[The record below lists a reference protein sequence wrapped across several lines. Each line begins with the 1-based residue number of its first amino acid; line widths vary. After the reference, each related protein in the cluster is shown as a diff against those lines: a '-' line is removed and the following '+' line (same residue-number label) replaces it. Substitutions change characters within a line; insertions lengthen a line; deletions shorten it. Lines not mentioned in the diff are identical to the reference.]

1 MVLRLGEFLANSC
14 SRFGNLHLG
23 AAFGASALLQAGLV
37 EARRQNPNSYHT
49 VNKILTTTKIINIFG
64 TCWAIGKTINTL
76 KERHNI
82 SLFSE
87 KYATRKPAAPDWAW
101 GKIFLVNSAILT
113 STSLAALAIFFFTPR
128 NRNVSMQEHL
138 LRCATVLQII
148 ATLPYVLSL
157 QGAGILLGS
166 GSALISSFSTTFVKQ
181 VIAQANHHHIN
192 DQVIYYGI
200 GAPSN
205 NDQVRAEVGRE
216 TNYTTH
222 YTTNGRNLTLTI
234 DREFIPLNGS
244 IQLERGKVEYNGRDL
259 SIKTHEYGLLAIGMF
274 QLLAT
279 YKVCSGSPYALSYF
293 GKGIALTSLLTLTGR
308 MIRDIVSSESETDA
322 FLTLSLPFM
331 AAFLIF
337 LYNRSEEPKNEKPLL
352 LENSI
357 GNKVSLRWGDIDML
371 AVKWTM
377 VSQALMDLHRAPEE
391 EGKEL
396 YYLALAS
403 IKALIIYKLSQ
414 VRWLYIKQTIKT
426 PLANHSVKVHIG
438 TSYTLSPRATNL
450 FKESVREVTLSQ
462 VVLIPDRAS
471 LFPTDEVLK
480 QFAQPLL
487 NQGENLFADSNWG
500 IDTFDIVR
508 TQYVTF
514 KDTLPQAG
522 EVNLSNWLWRRSG
535 TVSRKGY
542 DLQFLEVFD

>member
-1 MVLRLGEFLANSC
+1 MALRLGEFLANSC
-14 SRFGNLHLG
+14 SRFGNLQLG

-37 EARRQNPNSYHT
+37 EYRRQNPTSYHT
-49 VNKILTTTKIINIFG
+49 VNKILTITKIINVFG

-87 KYATRKPAAPDWAW
+87 KYATGKPAAPDWTW
-101 GKIFLVNSAILT
+101 GKLFLVNSAILT
-113 STSLAALAIFFFTPR
+113 STSLAAVAIFFFTPR

-148 ATLPYVLSL
+148 TTLPHVLSL

-166 GSALISSFSTTFVKQ
+166 GGALISSFSTTFVKQ
-181 VIAQANHHHIN
+181 VIAQPNQDGIN
-192 DQVIYYGI
+192 DRVIYCGI
-200 GAPSN
+200 GAPLN
-205 NDQVRAEVGRE
+205 NDQVRAEVGRA
-216 TNYTTH
+216 TNYAR
-222 YTTNGRNLTLTI
+222 NGRNLTLTI
-234 DREFIPLNGS
+234 DRQFIPLNGS

-293 GKGIALTSLLTLTGR
+293 GKGIALTSFLTLIGR
-308 MIRDIVSSESETDA
+308 MTRDIVSSESETDT

-337 LYNRSEEPKNEKPLL
+337 LYNRSEEPKNKTNLI

-357 GNKVSLRWGDIDML
+357 GNKVSLQLEDIDIGL
-371 AVKWTM
+371 VKWTM
-377 VSQALMDLHRAPEE
+377 ASQALMDLHRAPEE

-396 YYLALAS
+396 YHLALAS
-403 IKALIIYKLSQ
+403 LKALIIYKLSQ
-414 VRWLYIKQTIKT
+414 VQWLYIKQTIKT
-426 PLANHSVKVHIG
+426 PLANHSVKVHLG
-438 TSYTLSPRATNL
+438 TSYTLSPRATDL
-450 FKESVREVTLSQ
+450 FKESVSEVTLNQ

-471 LFPTDEVLK
+471 LFPTDEALK

-487 NQGENLFADSNWG
+487 NQGENLFADCNWR
-500 IDTFDIVR
+500 IHIFDVFR
-508 TQYVTF
+508 THYVTL
-514 KDTLPQAG
+514 KDALPQAG
-522 EVNLSNWLWRRSG
+522 EVNLSNWLWSRSG
-535 TVSRKGY
+535 TVSQKGY
-542 DLQFLEVFD
+542 GLGFLQVLD